1 MIHEGQNET
10 IIDDT
15 CVLCKFHLILYEDDV
30 LF

>member
-15 CVLCKFHLILYEDDV
+15 RVLCKFHLILYEDDV